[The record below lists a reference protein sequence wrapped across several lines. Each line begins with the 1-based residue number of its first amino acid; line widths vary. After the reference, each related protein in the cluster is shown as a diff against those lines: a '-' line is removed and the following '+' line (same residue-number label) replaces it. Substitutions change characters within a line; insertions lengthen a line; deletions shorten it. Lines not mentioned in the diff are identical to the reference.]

1 MRKNPL
7 VLSNERLNLLS
18 LEGSLVRGVVL
29 IEELDW
35 QREIGTSKYGAMK
48 RLKLNAL
55 FEDKAI
61 GEDSDINTF

>member
-1 MRKNPL
+1 MR
-7 VLSNERLNLLS
+7 VYCEVADGRQCDES
-18 LEGSLVRGVVL
+18 
-29 IEELDW
+29 
-35 QREIGTSKYGAMK
+35 MK